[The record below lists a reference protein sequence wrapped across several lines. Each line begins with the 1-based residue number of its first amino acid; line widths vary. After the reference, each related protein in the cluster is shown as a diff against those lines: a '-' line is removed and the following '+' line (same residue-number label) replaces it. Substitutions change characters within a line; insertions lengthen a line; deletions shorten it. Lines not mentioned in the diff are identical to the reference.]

1 MNMQPPEKSGHWDL
15 LVIGTSTGGPA
26 ALQQLFRSMPE
37 AVELPMLIVQH
48 MPPGFT
54 RSLADRLNRDYSWSV
69 KEAEDGGVLQK
80 HTVYVAPGG
89 RQLEVRRK
97 GSRLIT
103 AVSESKT
110 GDRYHPSVDILLASL
125 AELESLR
132 VLAVILT
139 GMGNDGTYGL
149 KKLKAATALYAV
161 AESEETAVVYG
172 MPRAAAQAGVIDEI
186 LPLQAIGERI
196 GQLVQTTA
204 YGKEVK

>member
-1 MNMQPPEKSGHWDL
+1 MNIQSSEKPGHWDL

-37 AVELPMLIVQH
+37 AVELPILVVQH

-69 KEAEDGGVLQK
+69 REAEDGGALQRG
-80 HTVYVAPGG
+80 TVYIAPGG
-89 RQLEVRRK
+89 RQLEVQRK

-103 AVSESKT
+103 AVSESKM
-110 GDRYHPSVDILLASL
+110 GDRYHPSVDVLLTSL
-125 AELESLR
+125 AGLDGLR

-149 KKLKAATALYAV
+149 KKLKATTALYAV

-172 MPRAAAQAGVIDEI
+172 MPRAAVRAGVIDEV
-186 LPLQAIGERI
+186 LALDAIGQRL

-204 YGKEVK
+204 YEGEVK

>member
-1 MNMQPPEKSGHWDL
+1 MKIQPPEKPGRWDL

-37 AVELPMLIVQH
+37 AVELPILVVQH

-69 KEAEDGGVLQK
+69 KEAEDGGALQRGS
-80 HTVYVAPGG
+80 VYIAPGG
-89 RQLEVRRK
+89 RQLEVRRN

-103 AVSESKT
+103 AVSESRM
-110 GDRYHPSVDILLASL
+110 GDRYHPSVDVLLASL
-125 AELESLR
+125 AGLDGLR

-149 KKLKAATALYAV
+149 KKLKAKKALYAV

-172 MPRAAAQAGVIDEI
+172 MPRAAVQAGVIDEV
-186 LPLQAIGERI
+186 LALDAIGERLGRLI
-196 GQLVQTTA
+196 QTTA
-204 YGKEVK
+204 YEGEVK

>member
-1 MNMQPPEKSGHWDL
+1 MNIQPSGKPGHWDL

-26 ALQQLFRSMPE
+26 ALHELFHSMPE
-37 AVELPMLIVQH
+37 AVELPILIVQH

-69 KEAEDGGVLQK
+69 KEAEDGGALQRG
-80 HTVYVAPGG
+80 TVYIAPGG

-97 GSRLIT
+97 GGRLIT
-103 AVSESKT
+103 AVSESKL

-125 AELESLR
+125 AELGGLR

-149 KKLKAATALYAV
+149 KKLKAATTLYAV

-172 MPRAAAQAGVIDEI
+172 MPRAAVKAGVIDEI
-186 LPLQAIGERI
+186 LPLHAIGERV
-196 GQLVQTTA
+196 GRLVQTTA
-204 YGKEVK
+204 YEGEVK

>member
-1 MNMQPPEKSGHWDL
+1 MNIQPPEKPGHWDL

-37 AVELPMLIVQH
+37 AVELPILVVQH

-69 KEAEDGGVLQK
+69 REAEDGGALQRG
-80 HTVYVAPGG
+80 TVYIAPGG
-89 RQLEVRRK
+89 RQLEIQRK

-103 AVSESKT
+103 AVSESKM
-110 GDRYHPSVDILLASL
+110 GDRYHPSVDVLLTSL
-125 AELESLR
+125 AGLDGLR

-149 KKLKAATALYAV
+149 KKLKATTALYAV

-172 MPRAAAQAGVIDEI
+172 MPRAAVRAGVIDEV
-186 LPLQAIGERI
+186 LALDAIGQRL
-196 GQLVQTTA
+196 GRLVQTTA
-204 YGKEVK
+204 YEGEVK